1 MTTFKVK
8 EVSKYISN
16 VLRRDSF
23 LSNIS
28 VEGEVSNFKKSGG
41 HSYFS
46 IKDDEAMLKC
56 VVFKTIPIAQSLNL
70 TDGQKVVVTGTVM
83 TYEKG
88 SYYQILCK
96 NVEEVGRGNLYEQFL
111 ALKEKLSKE
120 GLFNS
125 ELKKPIPKFP
135 KNIGVVTAK
144 NGAAIRDIL
153 NTLRRR
159 YRIANIYFYPAKV
172 QGIGASDEIALGV
185 KYLDSL
191 DFIDTIIVGRGGG
204 SFEDLNAF
212 NDENLL
218 RTIFNC
224 KKPVISAVGHEIDTM
239 LTDYV
244 ADKRAA
250 TPTAGAELSSVSM
263 DEIKEFLN
271 QAEKKLNK
279 NILEEISAEKV
290 QLEHFKKE
298 LEYYNPANRIT
309 TLKENLENLK
319 KSLDE
324 KIVSI
329 FKYNKQLLDFKRQS
343 LEIIN
348 PNSILDRGYSIIYN
362 DKNEIVK
369 DIKTVNVGDSLKLK
383 VSNGEIISDVK
394 EIIDGN

>member
-1 MTTFKVK
+1 MTTFKVQ

-212 NDENLL
+212 NDENLI

>member
-8 EVSKYISN
+8 EVSKYIAN

-56 VVFKTIPIAQSLNL
+56 VVFKTVPIAQNLNL

-120 GLFNS
+120 GLFNA
-125 ELKKPIPKFP
+125 EFKKPIPKFP

-172 QGIGASDEIALGV
+172 QGIGASEEIAEGV

-212 NDENLL
+212 NDENLI
-218 RTIFNC
+218 RAIFNC
-224 KKPVISAVGHEIDTM
+224 KKPIISAVGHEIDTM

-263 DEIKEFLN
+263 DELKEFLS

-279 NILEEISAEKV
+279 NILEEISAEKI

-298 LEYYNPANRIT
+298 LEYYNPVNRIT
-309 TLKENLENLK
+309 TLKENLENLR

-324 KIVSI
+324 KINAV
-329 FKYNKQLLDFKRQS
+329 FKYNKKLIDF
-343 LEIIN
+343 
-348 PNSILDRGYSIIYN
+348 
-362 DKNEIVK
+362 
-369 DIKTVNVGDSLKLK
+369 
-383 VSNGEIISDVK
+383 
-394 EIIDGN
+394 

>member
-212 NDENLL
+212 NDENLI

-369 DIKTVNVGDSLKLK
+369 DIKLSL
-383 VSNGEIISDVK
+383 IHI
-394 EIIDGN
+394 

>member
-16 VLRRDSF
+16 VFRRDSF

-212 NDENLL
+212 NDENLI

-250 TPTAGAELSSVSM
+250 TPTAGAELSSVSI

-324 KIVSI
+324 KIASI
-329 FKYNKQLLDFKRQS
+329 FKHNKQLLDFKRQS

>member
-212 NDENLL
+212 NDENLI

-298 LEYYNPANRIT
+298 LEYYNPVNRIT

-324 KIVSI
+324 KIVSV

-348 PNSILDRGYSIIYN
+348 PNSILDRGYSIVYN
-362 DKNEIVK
+362 YKNEIVK
-369 DIKTVNVGDSLKLK
+369 DIKSVNVGDSLKLR

>member
-212 NDENLL
+212 NDENLI

-224 KKPVISAVGHEIDTM
+224 KKPVISAVGHEIDIM

>member
-8 EVSKYISN
+8 EVSKYIAN

-56 VVFKTIPIAQSLNL
+56 VVFKTVPIAQNLNL

-120 GLFNS
+120 GLFNV
-125 ELKKPIPKFP
+125 EFKKPIPRFP

-172 QGIGASDEIALGV
+172 QGIGASEEIAEGV
-185 KYLDSL
+185 RYLDSL

-212 NDENLL
+212 NDENLV

-224 KKPVISAVGHEIDTM
+224 KKPIISAVGHEIDTM
-239 LTDYV
+239 LTDFV
-244 ADKRAA
+244 ADRRAA

-263 DEIKEFLN
+263 DELKEFLN

-279 NILEEISAEKV
+279 NILEEISAEKI

-298 LEYYNPANRIT
+298 LEYYNPVNRIT
-309 TLKENLENLK
+309 TLKENLDNLR

-324 KIVSI
+324 KITSS
-329 FKYNKQLLDFKRQS
+329 KYS
-343 LEIIN
+343 
-348 PNSILDRGYSIIYN
+348 
-362 DKNEIVK
+362 
-369 DIKTVNVGDSLKLK
+369 
-383 VSNGEIISDVK
+383 
-394 EIIDGN
+394 

>member
-120 GLFNS
+120 GLFDS

-212 NDENLL
+212 NDENLI

-329 FKYNKQLLDFKRQS
+329 FKYNKQLLDFKRQT

>member
-212 NDENLL
+212 NDENLV

>member
-70 TDGQKVVVTGTVM
+70 TDGQKVVVTGTIM

-172 QGIGASDEIALGV
+172 QGIGASDEIALGI

-212 NDENLL
+212 NDENLI

>member
-70 TDGQKVVVTGTVM
+70 TDGQKVVVTGTIM

-212 NDENLL
+212 NDENLI

-369 DIKTVNVGDSLKLK
+369 DIKTINVGDSLKLK

>member
-111 ALKEKLSKE
+111 ALKEKLLKE

-212 NDENLL
+212 NDENLI

>member
-1 MTTFKVK
+1 MTTFRVK

-212 NDENLL
+212 NDENLI

-383 VSNGEIISDVK
+383 VSSGEIISDVK

>member
-8 EVSKYISN
+8 EVSKYIAN

-56 VVFKTIPIAQSLNL
+56 VVFKTVPIAQNLNL

-120 GLFNS
+120 GLFNA
-125 ELKKPIPKFP
+125 EFKKPISKFP

-172 QGIGASDEIALGV
+172 QGIGASEEIAEGV

-212 NDENLL
+212 NDENLI

-224 KKPVISAVGHEIDTM
+224 KKPIISAVGHEIDTM

-263 DEIKEFLN
+263 DELKEFLS

-279 NILEEISAEKV
+279 NILEEISAEKI

-298 LEYYNPANRIT
+298 LEYYNPVNRIT
-309 TLKENLENLK
+309 TLKENLENLR

-324 KIVSI
+324 KINAV

-348 PNSILDRGYSIIYN
+348 PISVLERGYSIIYN

-369 DIKTVNVGDSLKLK
+369 DIKDVNVGDSLKLK
-383 VSNGEIISDVK
+383 VSNGEIISDIK

>member
-135 KNIGVVTAK
+135 KNIGVVTVK

-212 NDENLL
+212 NDENLI

>member
-96 NVEEVGRGNLYEQFL
+96 NVEEIGRGNLYEQFL

-212 NDENLL
+212 NDENLI

-383 VSNGEIISDVK
+383 VSNGEIISNVK

>member
-212 NDENLL
+212 NDENLI

-250 TPTAGAELSSVSM
+250 TPTAGAELSSVSI

>member
-46 IKDDEAMLKC
+46 IKDDGAMLKC

-144 NGAAIRDIL
+144 NGAAISDIL

-212 NDENLL
+212 NDENLI

>member
-1 MTTFKVK
+1 MQKNKNKFIYFIIILIVIIIWIWISISLFFKSVDRNSYL
-8 EVSKYISN
+8 ELVSWEWLLNDK
-16 VLRRDSF
+16 VL
-23 LSNIS
+23 
-28 VEGEVSNFKKSGG
+28 
-41 HSYFS
+41 
-46 IKDDEAMLKC
+46 
-56 VVFKTIPIAQSLNL
+56 
-70 TDGQKVVVTGTVM
+70 
-83 TYEKG
+83 
-88 SYYQILCK
+88 QIWK
-96 NVEEVGRGNLYEQFL
+96 
-111 ALKEKLSKE
+111 KEKLSKE
-120 GLFNS
+120 GLFNA
-125 ELKKPIPKFP
+125 EFKKPIPKFP

-172 QGIGASDEIALGV
+172 QGIGASEEIAEGV

-212 NDENLL
+212 NDENLI

>member
-16 VLRRDSF
+16 VLRKDSF

-172 QGIGASDEIALGV
+172 QGIGASDEIALGI

-212 NDENLL
+212 NDENLI

>member
-1 MTTFKVK
+1 MTIFKVK
-8 EVSKYISN
+8 EVSKYIAN

-56 VVFKTIPIAQSLNL
+56 VVFKTVPIAQNLNL

-120 GLFNS
+120 GLFNA
-125 ELKKPIPKFP
+125 EFKKPIPKFP

-172 QGIGASDEIALGV
+172 QGIGASEEIAEGV

-212 NDENLL
+212 NDENLI

-224 KKPVISAVGHEIDTM
+224 KKPIISAVGHEIDTM

-263 DEIKEFLN
+263 DELKEFLS

-279 NILEEISAEKV
+279 NILEEISAEKI

-298 LEYYNPANRIT
+298 LEYYNPVNRIT

-324 KIVSI
+324 KINAV

-348 PNSILDRGYSIIYN
+348 PTSVLERGYSIIYN

-369 DIKTVNVGDSLKLK
+369 DIKDVNVGDSLKLK
-383 VSNGEIISDVK
+383 VSNGEIISDIK

>member
-212 NDENLL
+212 NDENLI

-298 LEYYNPANRIT
+298 LEYYNPSNRIT

>member
-111 ALKEKLSKE
+111 ALKEKFSKE

-212 NDENLL
+212 NDENLI

>member
-212 NDENLL
+212 NDENLI

>member
-172 QGIGASDEIALGV
+172 QGIGASDEIVLGV

-212 NDENLL
+212 NDENLI

>member
-212 NDENLL
+212 NDENLI

-250 TPTAGAELSSVSM
+250 TPTAGAELSSVST

-298 LEYYNPANRIT
+298 LEYYNPVNRIT

-348 PNSILDRGYSIIYN
+348 PNSILDRGYSIVYN

-369 DIKTVNVGDSLKLK
+369 DIKSVNVGDSLKLR

>member
-172 QGIGASDEIALGV
+172 QGIGASDEIALGI

-212 NDENLL
+212 NDENLI

>member
-212 NDENLL
+212 NDENLI

-279 NILEEISAEKV
+279 NILEETLSGSLLFVCKEK
-290 QLEHFKKE
+290 
-298 LEYYNPANRIT
+298 Y
-309 TLKENLENLK
+309 
-319 KSLDE
+319 
-324 KIVSI
+324 
-329 FKYNKQLLDFKRQS
+329 
-343 LEIIN
+343 
-348 PNSILDRGYSIIYN
+348 
-362 DKNEIVK
+362 
-369 DIKTVNVGDSLKLK
+369 
-383 VSNGEIISDVK
+383 
-394 EIIDGN
+394 

>member
-172 QGIGASDEIALGV
+172 QGIGASDEIALGI

-212 NDENLL
+212 NDENLI

-394 EIIDGN
+394 EILDGN

>member
-153 NTLRRR
+153 NTLQRR

-212 NDENLL
+212 NDENLI

>member
-120 GLFNS
+120 GLFNV
-125 ELKKPIPKFP
+125 EFKKPIPKFP

-212 NDENLL
+212 NDENLI

-239 LTDYV
+239 LT
-244 ADKRAA
+244 
-250 TPTAGAELSSVSM
+250 GAELSSVSM

-324 KIVSI
+324 KIASI

>member
-83 TYEKG
+83 IYEKG

-212 NDENLL
+212 NDENLI

>member
-212 NDENLL
+212 NDENLI

-348 PNSILDRGYSIIYN
+348 PNSILDRGYSIVYN

-369 DIKTVNVGDSLKLK
+369 DIKSVNVGDSLKLR